1 MTRPDE
7 IDTGRV
13 PEVDTAQDA
22 DPADLEEQSEEVPD
36 PEDEGLEVLDDD
48 PREPW

>member
-7 IDTGRV
+7 PDAGRAPEIDT
-13 PEVDTAQDA
+13 TADA
-22 DPADLEEQSEEVPD
+22 NPADLEEQSEEVLD

-48 PREPW
+48 PGDR